1 MKMILTIMCLLAATW
16 ARATLTVSQTFSPG
30 VTIPAGNPVG
40 VAAAGNFTAASAGDH
55 VLGITVG
62 LNISGGYNGSLYA
75 YLVAPNGT
83 LVTLM
88 NQPGVSVDWFG
99 AESSGMNITL
109 SDTGGTSIQNVTGGY
124 GTLLTGTYQADQTLG
139 TFNNSLA
146 NGTWGI
152 YFASQESG
160 GGDAVLNSFTLN
172 IRVIPEPAN
181 VALVIFLAVLLGWTG
196 FRRAVRCG
204 AATPPSQRVPATPSS
219 LTPAAQPNGMFGLS
233 RDGASQLHVAATAL
247 LSEDSQA
254 GCRSGPGSLTFS
266 KRRGKQLL
274 FFRQ

>member
-1 MKMILTIMCLLAATW
+1 MKMILTIICLLTTTW
-16 ARATLTVSQTFSPG
+16 ARAGLIVSQTFSPG

-40 VAAAGNFTAASAGDH
+40 VAEAGTFTAAGAGNE

-62 LNISGGYNGSLYA
+62 LNISGGCNGSLYA
-75 YLVAPNGT
+75 YLVAPSGT

-109 SDTGGTSIQNVTGGY
+109 SDTGGTSIQDVTGGY

-139 TFNNSLA
+139 TFGSSSA
-146 NGTWGI
+146 NGTWGV

-172 IRVIPEPAN
+172 IEIIPEPVNA
-181 VALVIFLAVLLGWTG
+181 ALGIFLALAGAVMLAREAM
-196 FRRAVRCG
+196 RRFLKNRNSA
-204 AATPPSQRVPATPSS
+204 
-219 LTPAAQPNGMFGLS
+219 
-233 RDGASQLHVAATAL
+233 
-247 LSEDSQA
+247 
-254 GCRSGPGSLTFS
+254 
-266 KRRGKQLL
+266 
-274 FFRQ
+274 RQ